1 MAKPNKALIKIY
13 LRMLLEAKMREQAAK
28 APLATKVIQ

>member
-13 LRMLLEAKMREQAAK
+13 LRMLLEAKMREQAQK
-28 APLATKVIQ
+28 GRVQ